1 MRYESAQKQILKPAN
16 VVYLTLSKFSNF
28 TPILADKVEDW
39 QADDDTCS
47 FKAKGF
53 TVALKMTERIEN
65 QLIKI
70 GQGEGTTPF
79 PFSFFLQIKEVE
91 QNDTRIKVTLD
102 AELNM
107 MMKMMVGAQMQKAVD
122 AIADQIAAAFNQ
134 NNPNF

>member
-16 VVYLTLSKFSNF
+16 LVYLTLSKFSNF

>member
-91 QNDTRIKVTLD
+91 QNDTRIKITLD

-107 MMKMMVGAQMQKAVD
+107 MMKMMVGSKMQKAVD

>member
-16 VVYLTLSKFSNF
+16 LVYLTLSKFSNF

-107 MMKMMVGAQMQKAVD
+107 MMKMMVGSKMQKAVD